1 MYSYKVEA
9 LILKFILR
17 LQRFSL

>member
-9 LILKFILR
+9 LILNFILR